1 MAVGGRR
8 LQETWILSLFLSLL
22 SLLCCDEE
30 DDDEGTDGDDDDD
43 DGTLTAAEVNN
54 SSGGCHQPKAGA
66 GRAAMMTGP
75 RSCVNSLTSAVNHMP
90 RSLA

>member
-1 MAVGGRR
+1 MIYGSRR
-8 LQETWILSLFLSLL
+8 KTVAGNMDSLSLSLL

-30 DDDEGTDGDDDDD
+30 DDDDEGTDGDDD

>member
-1 MAVGGRR
+1 M
-8 LQETWILSLFLSLL
+8 QETWILSLFSL

-30 DDDEGTDGDDDDD
+30 DGDDDDGSDGDDD
-43 DGTLTAAEVNN
+43 DGTLTAAGVNN
-54 SSGGCHQPKAGA
+54 SSGDCHQPKAGA

>member
-1 MAVGGRR
+1 MIYGSRR
-8 LQETWILSLFLSLL
+8 KTVAGNMDSLSLL
-22 SLLCCDEE
+22 SLLCCDE
-30 DDDEGTDGDDDDD
+30 DDDDDGSDGDDD

-75 RSCVNSLTSAVNHMP
+75 RSCVNPLTSAVNHMP
-90 RSLA
+90 RSRA